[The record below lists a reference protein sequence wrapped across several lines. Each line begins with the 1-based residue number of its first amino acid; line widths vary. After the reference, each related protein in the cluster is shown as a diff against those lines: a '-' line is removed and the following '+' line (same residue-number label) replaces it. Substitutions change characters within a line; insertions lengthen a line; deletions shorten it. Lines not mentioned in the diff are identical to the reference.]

1 VDRSGK
7 AAVGLAALLLSFVG
21 SRELSA
27 VPIVGGPVGLPN
39 PSHVITFDEL
49 GNLQDQVI
57 TNQFEPFGAVFENVG
72 WDNATRGQAGA
83 IGFAGGDLVNGLAG
97 FPSGPVVIEFTRTVT
112 GAAIAA
118 IDQGGLFLVEA
129 YRGGVGGALVE
140 SFNIDIP
147 FHPGLGFIGF
157 DRITFD
163 TLRIAAPQGGVGL
176 SLDTLEFR
184 APEPSSWI
192 LLGLGIAGIGFARR
206 YLL

>member
-27 VPIVGGPVGLPN
+27 VPILGGPVGLPN

-112 GAAIAA
+112 GAGIAA

-129 YRGGVGGALVE
+129 YRGGVGGGPGRILQYRY
-140 SFNIDIP
+140 P
-147 FHPGLGFIGF
+147 FSSRSGFYRF
-157 DRITFD
+157 RPHH
-163 TLRIAAPQGGVGL
+163 LRHSQDCGATGGSRPVP
-176 SLDTLEFR
+176 R
-184 APEPSSWI
+184 Y
-192 LLGLGIAGIGFARR
+192 ARVPR
-206 YLL
+206 S